1 MTAPVVARD
10 DAQARAAVW
19 ITLCDL
25 YLDTQMTAHAHEHMA
40 QTLAASPYSI
50 EALHRILVDEV
61 HPALHANLMQ
71 VAGEWAGFD
80 EEWLVARVREVC
92 ARPLWRR
99 RLSRLSLDLVR
110 HDWRIVEARIRV
122 LRQA

>member
-19 ITLCDL
+19 ITLGDL
-25 YLDTQMTAHAHEHMA
+25 YLDTQMMPHAYEYMA
-40 QTLAASPYSI
+40 QTLAASPYGI

-80 EEWLVARVREVC
+80 EDWLVARVREVC

-110 HDWRIVEARIRV
+110 HAWRIVEARIRA